1 MRIFLLFLLMINQ
14 VLTAVEFPLS
24 GPSLVGEAGEKI
36 EINPLTR
43 GRPVLL
49 VFWNSWCTACV
60 REMPALKQFHTTAG
74 ERIDLITC
82 TIDTDVAAARACV
95 AKHQL
100 TYPVILDKDMAIA
113 DLFSVDATPT
123 MVLIGVDGREIA
135 RGRSL
140 SKLSDALTT
149 LGVIKQ

>member
-1 MRIFLLFLLMINQ
+1 MRIFLLLLLVMGQ
-14 VLTAVEFPLS
+14 ALMAVEFPLS
-24 GPSLVGEAGEKI
+24 GPSLVGESGEKI
-36 EINPLTR
+36 QINPLTR
-43 GRPVLL
+43 GRPVVL
-49 VFWNSWCTACV
+49 VFWASWCAVCV
-60 REMPALKQFHTTAG
+60 REMPALKQFYTTAG
-74 ERIDLITC
+74 ERIDLVSC

-113 DLFSVDATPT
+113 DRFSVDATPT

-140 SKLSDALTT
+140 AQLSDAFAK
-149 LGVIKQ
+149 LGVVKP